1 MASLKRLGQ
10 LEGDLDVLPR
20 DVRFLFWQG
29 HEGGQMEGSTWYCDN
44 LWDDLNKHCVM
55 YVNIDAIGL
64 GDGATVLHSEPAFE
78 LWNWIHEMN
87 EFAMPIKIHGITFP
101 PDPAAPREAA
111 DSDVR
116 KTL

>member
-1 MASLKRLGQ
+1 MPPEMPLAMELAR
-10 LEGDLDVLPR
+10 VLNANRDKLSR

-64 GDGATVLHSEPAFE
+64 GDGATVLHSRAG
-78 LWNWIHEMN
+78 L
-87 EFAMPIKIHGITFP
+87 
-101 PDPAAPREAA
+101 
-111 DSDVR
+111 
-116 KTL
+116 